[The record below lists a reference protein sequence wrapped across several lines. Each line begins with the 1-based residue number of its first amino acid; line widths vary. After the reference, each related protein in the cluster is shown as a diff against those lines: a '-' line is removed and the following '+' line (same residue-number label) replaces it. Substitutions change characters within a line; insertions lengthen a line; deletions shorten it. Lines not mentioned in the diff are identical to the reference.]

1 MSSNNNDSDTQ
12 YLSLAEAVLGCEAIE
27 LGGLGVVLRHADA
40 IAVHLAEIEL
50 HGASSSSVNGD
61 DAMDIDGCI
70 CWMRGGV
77 PAIESRH

>member
-50 HGASSSSVNGD
+50 HHHRSMTTTRWISM
-61 DAMDIDGCI
+61 DAFVG
-70 CWMRGGV
+70 
-77 PAIESRH
+77 